1 MITGVVGG
9 GVGNGRGT
17 NAGLVF
23 HILLVCPLGQRL
35 VVGRRPGAGPG
46 AGPGARGRRPDGEH
60 ARRPDSK
67 PWRRGAHGR
76 APPREKDTSHR
87 LDVCGLCVQSLRAV
101 LDKVTWKHY
110 SPLLFSSTAT
120 AAPSPQGKS
129 TKRLHPANLQP
140 FWSSAPSLL
149 PQPPCLSDGCP
160 RHLSR
165 LASCQFSIHG
175 PSRRRLRCFEEI
187 AKHPCSCRG
196 SSKTGPLQLERR
208 DGGASGFRVSVY
220 GLGTVRD
227 LGFRV

>member
-1 MITGVVGG
+1 VAASATGG
-9 GVGNGRGT
+9 GRTRAWSSTSSSSAPSDSDWSSDAALAQGLERGLEREVADQTASTRVDRTRSLGGVAHMVAPRPGRRT
-17 NAGLVF
+17 QAIDWTCAGCVSKAFARFWIKLLGST
-23 HILLVCPLGQRL
+23 ILLC
-35 VVGRRPGAGPG
+35 
-46 AGPGARGRRPDGEH
+46 
-60 ARRPDSK
+60 
-67 PWRRGAHGR
+67 
-76 APPREKDTSHR
+76 
-87 LDVCGLCVQSLRAV
+87 
-101 LDKVTWKHY
+101 
-110 SPLLFSSTAT
+110 SSIQPQ
-120 AAPSPQGKS
+120 APSPQGKS
-129 TKRLHPANLQP
+129 TKQLHPANLQP

-196 SSKTGPLQLERR
+196 ASKTGPLQLERR